1 MIVTVTSVT
10 TATAAGLASVI
21 GGVSLASLIVF
32 LIARE
37 MALAR
42 KSDVSMRIARYLHI
56 SILPLFLVMG
66 VIVITRVLET
76 LAQ

>member
-1 MIVTVTSVT
+1 MIVTVTSVVI
-10 TATAAGLASVI
+10 ATAIGTAAVI
-21 GGVSLASLIVF
+21 GGVSLASLIAF

-42 KSDVSMRIARYLHI
+42 KSAFSIRVARYLGI
-56 SILPLFLVMG
+56 SIFPLFLVMG
-66 VIVITRVLET
+66 VIVISRIMET